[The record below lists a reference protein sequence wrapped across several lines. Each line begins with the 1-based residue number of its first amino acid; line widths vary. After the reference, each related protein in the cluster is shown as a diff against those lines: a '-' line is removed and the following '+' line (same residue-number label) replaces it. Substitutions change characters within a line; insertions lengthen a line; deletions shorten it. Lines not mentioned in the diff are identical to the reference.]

1 MKLKRDNTKRA
12 LGWKVQT
19 CKICGARGKFKTW
32 LVKEMMQGTGHQ
44 FSYFACDR
52 CQCLQIVSVP
62 DNLGDYY
69 GNDYYSYQVDE
80 NPDKVFEAPVTNMT
94 KILDVG
100 CGAGAW
106 LLGKAEQGYGN
117 LYGCD
122 PFLDKDR
129 SYGDRVTIQSCS
141 IHEMEGEGTFDLI
154 RMSDSFEHMTDPLEV
169 LKSARRLL
177 KEDGVLDM
185 TIPTYPN
192 IAFEQFGPY
201 WYQIDAPRHIFLHSK
216 ESLAYLAEKS
226 SLMIQNTCY
235 DSNNSQ
241 FIRSYFYE
249 YGILFWEQ
257 RKLIHEYFS
266 AQEIEEMDRASVAA
280 NEREYGDHMRVL
292 WKKNPVFI
300 KEGKK
305 VIYLRLSK
313 ERGQRD
319 FLYPPVYR
327 DENTDY
333 LCFTDDSTLTS
344 TAWQIQQVE
353 NIMTADLEPF
363 LKKYNTRWELM
374 PNQIQ
379 MGSLWDGH
387 LWENLVTV
395 PALEELPGVHLD
407 FDKFEPTSDE
417 NGKYLYRK
425 NPVYYDG
432 KYNGRPLLLTI
443 GVPVS
448 NQIDTIERCLSHIK
462 PLLEELDS
470 ELLVIDTGSTDGT
483 LDVCRQYGARIVSHP
498 WHDNMSAVRNEGV
511 YNAKGQWYLSIDD
524 DEWFEN
530 VDAIL
535 EFFQKETYK
544 KCNVAMYTQRN
555 YVNWSGETY
564 DDLASLRLAE
574 ITEDLHFEGRIHD
587 AMVMEGH
594 KKGIIL
600 DAYTHHY
607 GFARGNIEK
616 ERAKAKRNMAILPY
630 DIYEYPEDVR
640 YLFQLGKECGILMGK
655 DTAIKLLVQTIAL
668 SILYENNQYGKN
680 SAMIIFYELYTK
692 ADERLLWWTETLQ
705 KLFSFTWAEQAA
717 IAWYQEVLSG
727 YLKKPAC
734 KVVQYYQIYE
744 EMLAQYC
751 KDPTKSR
758 METMHG
764 LAFVDRESLIMDARA
779 IACEKYI
786 ALGEEDKAAKVL
798 RQISLESI
806 GKKRTFLLERG
817 FIGGDKLFDALC
829 AQITD
834 MQWEEWSSDI
844 LNLFAL
850 TLRQEALCARQ
861 KRRLHSILEHISVDA
876 VITWAESH
884 EGKYKGE
891 SGVQLIAYALALDIE
906 SASTQELC
914 MASWMLKEEYVNKRG
929 SAQGDSIFQQYILTT
944 GAFAVRY
951 YGEELLIDTNNC
963 AISPDIRAAY
973 RMAVVLL
980 NGVAGNESIVLL
992 RQALAIFPPFYEEI
1006 RKFLRMFANK
1016 MD

>member
-249 YGILFWEQ
+249 HGILFWEQ
-257 RKLIHEYFS
+257 RELIHEYFS
-266 AQEIEEMDRASVAA
+266 AQEIGEMDRASVAA
-280 NEREYGDHMRVL
+280 NEQEYGDHMRVL
-292 WKKNPVFI
+292 WKKNPVFV

-305 VIYLRLSK
+305 IIYLRLSK
-313 ERGQRD
+313 ERGRRD

-344 TAWQIQQVE
+344 TAWQIQRVK
-353 NIMTADLEPF
+353 NITTADLEPF

-395 PALEELPGVHLD
+395 PALEELPGVQLD

-483 LDVCRQYGARIVSHP
+483 LDVCRQYGARIVFHP

-535 EFFQKETYK
+535 EFFQNETYK

-929 SAQGDSIFQQYILTT
+929 SAQGDSIFRQYILTT

-963 AISPDIRAAY
+963 AIAPDICAAY